1 MNGAVSVLGSSPGR
15 EHGVR
20 SGPPPSMNTV
30 VEGNDLCGTTL
41 DGRYRLIQRL
51 GEGAMGQVYVA
62 HHEGL
67 DHRVAVKVLHPW
79 LAREDKHR
87 KRFLREARAAKRI
100 RHPNVVEVLDCGT
113 TDADSVYLVMELLEG
128 RDLRA
133 VLQAEGALPWSRARN
148 LLLQG
153 VAALREA
160 HRQDV
165 IHRDIKPANCFVC
178 TTPDP
183 SLPERM
189 KLLDFGIA
197 KVGGDPSASATG
209 GGGKRLTQ
217 TGELVGTL
225 AYMAPEFAD
234 GKPASVHTDMYA
246 LGIMAYQLLT
256 GDVPFTGRNE
266 FQVLARHLNEP
277 PVRPRML
284 VPELPE
290 AVEVVVL
297 TLLAKKP
304 EHRFESMADVEQAM
318 LAIPGDADGGPI
330 VVPHGRDSS
339 GSQPIVRRR
348 ESTKPPVGRIR
359 SLTPSRPIEAGEPV
373 RSVGVRD
380 DDDGF
385 GPMPDQSNMPDSDV
399 WEMGEPID
407 FNAAPQSTP
416 VTVDEDDDDLKD
428 ELPGR
433 EWGTTATVILLVLLS
448 AAAIASVVLRQR
460 GIELHEIPWP
470 WSDTETKAPAE
481 GTP

>member
-1 MNGAVSVLGSSPGR
+1 
-15 EHGVR
+15 
-20 SGPPPSMNTV
+20 MNTV
-30 VEGNDLCGTTL
+30 VEGNDLSGTTL

-62 HHEGL
+62 HHEAL
-67 DHRVAVKVLHPW
+67 DHPVAVKVLHPW

-87 KRFLREARAAKRI
+87 KRFLREARAATRI

-113 TDADSVYLVMELLEG
+113 TAEDSVYLVMELLQG

-133 VLQAEGALPWSRARN
+133 VLRAEGAMPWSRARN
-148 LLLQG
+148 FLLQA

-178 TTPDP
+178 TAPEP
-183 SLPERM
+183 GLPERM

-197 KVGGDPSASATG
+197 KVGGDPSASAT

-234 GKPASVHTDMYA
+234 GKPASAHTDMYA

-290 AVEVVVL
+290 AVEVVLL

-318 LAIPGDADGGPI
+318 LAIPGDADDGPI
-330 VVPHGRDSS
+330 VVPRGRES
-339 GSQPIVRRR
+339 GSVPIVRRR
-348 ESTKPPVGRIR
+348 ESTKPPVGRSR
-359 SLTPSRPIEAGEPV
+359 SLTPSRPIEAGSFGSVDPPV

-380 DDDGF
+380 EEDGF
-385 GPMPDQSNMPDSDV
+385 GPLHDQSGLPDSDV

-407 FNAAPQSTP
+407 FNASPRPAEVPDDDD
-416 VTVDEDDDDLKD
+416 VDDDDLKD

-433 EWGTTATVILLVLLS
+433 EWGTTATVILLVLFS
-448 AAAIASVVLRQR
+448 VAAIASVVLRQR

-470 WSDTETKAPAE
+470 WSDPETKAPSE